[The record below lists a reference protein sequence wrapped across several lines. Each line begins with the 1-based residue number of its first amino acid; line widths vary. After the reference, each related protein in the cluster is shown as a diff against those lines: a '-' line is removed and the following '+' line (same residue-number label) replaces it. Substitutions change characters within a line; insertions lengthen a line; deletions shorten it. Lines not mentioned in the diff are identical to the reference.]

1 MQTSREEAL
10 KRLTMIEG
18 HLRGIRKM
26 VDEDAYCVDVLKQT
40 YAVQRAIEKFEQIL
54 LRDHLNH
61 CVPDGI
67 REGRDEE
74 VLNELSELFSLSRRS
89 VSSRTAFRRA
99 TPTGPK
105 PGAGSKRH
113 AAPAADGRWQEP
125 LGCR

>member
-1 MQTSREEAL
+1 MGREDEMQTSREDAL

-74 VLNELSELFSLSRRS
+74 VLSADTIGGMPN
-89 VSSRTAFRRA
+89 
-99 TPTGPK
+99 
-105 PGAGSKRH
+105 
-113 AAPAADGRWQEP
+113 PAAEKPQW
-125 LGCR
+125 